1 MLESCLTDKDLV
13 SLSLFLL
20 LVPVAFGVAIFWI
33 ILLELEVIRCKKKSR
48 K

>member
-1 MLESCLTDKDLV
+1 MLESCLTDKDLI

-20 LVPVAFGVAIFWI
+20 LVPVTFGVAIFWI
-33 ILLELEVIRCKKKSR
+33 ILLELEVIQCKRKSR